1 MSVVEKIR
9 FDESFSFIYSPR
21 PNTPAAE
28 MEDNVSDSI
37 KRKTARASV
46 KTLLFF
52 KWLQQENGR
61 NFPKNS
67 CYGCFK
73 KRSRQL
79 YGRTVCN
86 KVVNFTSQSVDLIGQ
101 FINIQIVEA
110 LPNSLKGNLK

>member
-1 MSVVEKIR
+1 MNLLVLFTVQDQILLQLRWKIT
-9 FDESFSFIYSPR
+9 YQ
-21 PNTPAAE
+21 TPL
-28 MEDNVSDSI
+28 

-52 KWLQQENGR
+52 KWLQQENGQ

-73 KRSRQL
+73 KDPGQL